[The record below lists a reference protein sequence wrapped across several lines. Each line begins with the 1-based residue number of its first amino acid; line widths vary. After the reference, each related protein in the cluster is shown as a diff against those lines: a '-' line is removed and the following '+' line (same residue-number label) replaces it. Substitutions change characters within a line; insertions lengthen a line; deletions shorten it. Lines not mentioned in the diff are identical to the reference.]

1 MLTYNRFVP
10 RLIDHDQRREEL
22 AQALWQVVTSK
33 GIGAVSIREVAATAG
48 VSAGSLRHLFPTREQ
63 LVIAAAEQMLRNV
76 ERRIRS
82 LPRDVPPLRFAED
95 ALAQTL
101 PLDAE
106 RRIEFAVNL
115 ALVAEEPAVP
125 ALAGI
130 RRQTYD
136 DLRGL
141 CRLVVGILQPDDRAE
156 SGPDDVAGDNNGAG
170 AGDDNGDDND
180 GDDNGGDNNGD
191 NSGDNDNDGQDALDT
206 AARRLHVLVDGLA
219 FHLFQNDQD
228 DGWALRTLRAELT
241 AIATATPAPDPAPA
255 G

>member
-82 LPRDVPPLRFAED
+82 LPRDVPSLRFAED

-156 SGPDDVAGDNNGAG
+156 SGPDDGAD
-170 AGDDNGDDND
+170 A

-191 NSGDNDNDGQDALDT
+191 GDGDNDNNGDNNDNDNDGQDALDT

-241 AIATATPAPDPAPA
+241 AIATATPAADPAPA

>member
-156 SGPDDVAGDNNGAG
+156 SGPDDGAD
-170 AGDDNGDDND
+170 A
-180 GDDNGGDNNGD
+180 GDDNGGDNNGDDGDDGD

>member
-1 MLTYNRFVP
+1 MP

-63 LVIAAAEQMLRNV
+63 LVIAAAEQMLHNV
-76 ERRIRS
+76 ERRIMS
-82 LPRDVPPLRFAED
+82 LPRDVLPIEFAES
-95 ALAQTL
+95 ALAQAL
-101 PLDAE
+101 PLDPE

-125 ALAGI
+125 ALASI

-136 DLRGL
+136 DLRRL
-141 CRLVVGILQPDDRAE
+141 CRVVVGSLRPE
-156 SGPDDVAGDNNGAG
+156 
-170 AGDDNGDDND
+170 D
-180 GDDNGGDNNGD
+180 GDD
-191 NSGDNDNDGQDALDT
+191 AIEAT
-206 AARRLHVLVDGLA
+206 ARRLHVLVDGLA
-219 FHLFQNDQD
+219 FHLFQDTQD
-228 DGWALRTLRAELT
+228 DGWAMTQLRAELT
-241 AIATATPAPDPAPA
+241 AIVTSPQPR